1 MLFVHGQPSH
11 RITECLLLVA
21 YQFLSTN
28 PNFRKPRNES
38 SKETNQK
45 GEKNDQNEEKK
56 KCPAEKVASVRREE
70 RLTCSLIHPLT
81 PSLSPERFERRA
93 ASRAQSFCVTDAYAV
108 ASLISIPT
116 WDTNGCLLG
125 WAFEAICLHGTIVW
139 FWFVYVVNARPTHKE
154 EKQKK
159 IQSFSSW
166 RRKRDGQQ
174 LLSEIHVWSALDT
187 TNCLDKQSVFLLCL
201 IRLFIYLF
209 IFWSFSFLFVF
220 FCCLPDGKRR
230 KELKT
235 IGWTCIPACR
245 LTRDTREKWWQ
256 QQHRKG
262 HLDKVKR
269 LGGRKNK
276 SWALMKWLREVR
288 QFR

>member
-1 MLFVHGQPSH
+1 MHINS
-11 RITECLLLVA
+11 CLRT
-21 YQFLSTN
+21 QTFENHETSR
-28 PNFRKPRNES
+28 RKR
-38 SKETNQK
+38 QIRK
-45 GEKNDQNEEKK
+45 GRKTTRMKKKK

-159 IQSFSSW
+159 SKAF
-166 RRKRDGQQ
+166 RRDEEKEIGNNSCPKSMFDQ
-174 LLSEIHVWSALDT
+174 LS
-187 TNCLDKQSVFLLCL
+187 
-201 IRLFIYLF
+201 
-209 IFWSFSFLFVF
+209 
-220 FCCLPDGKRR
+220 
-230 KELKT
+230 
-235 IGWTCIPACR
+235 
-245 LTRDTREKWWQ
+245 TRPT
-256 QQHRKG
+256 
-262 HLDKVKR
+262 
-269 LGGRKNK
+269 
-276 SWALMKWLREVR
+276 A
-288 QFR
+288 